1 MADFYVSK
9 SRIDGTLPVIVSIL
23 LTVDALIDSDK
34 YDAVVAFRHVVFECD
49 KRISIKFS
57 DKAEIESL
65 RLSEKPVFQNFFRE
79 YTKFTKLC
87 TLYMEGRYD
96 DIMAKEYAK

>member
-1 MADFYVSK
+1 MIKFKIQDS
-9 SRIDGTLPVIVSIL
+9 LPVINSVLS
-23 LTVDALIDSDK
+23 TVDALIDNAE

-49 KRISIKFS
+49 RRISIKFS

-65 RLSEKPVFQNFFRE
+65 RLSEKPVFRNFFRE

-96 DIMAKEYAK
+96 DIMTKEYAK